1 MFGVYF
7 APTIERIHRIEF
19 DSTVRTANNDEC
31 AFFYFR
37 ISQVIIARNSKARI
51 GMAMKYDGSDLEKET
66 VCCSDF
72 TKVPAI
78 SYTLCITSVCV
89 CANKRSS
96 SLE

>member
-1 MFGVYF
+1 
-7 APTIERIHRIEF
+7 
-19 DSTVRTANNDEC
+19 
-31 AFFYFR
+31 
-37 ISQVIIARNSKARI
+37 
-51 GMAMKYDGSDLEKET
+51 MAMKYDGSDLEKET

-78 SYTLCITSVCV
+78 SYTLCVTSVCVCV